1 MEIALG
7 IDPDLHHCAYA
18 FATASKV
25 LAVGVVKVSDKIT
38 GDKAAPEM
46 NRRLVSAFECFRR
59 HYEPALAVVEGQQ
72 IYLGGNTQANPD
84 SILRLG
90 QVAGGAMALAYAAW
104 PGLLVI
110 APRPQRW
117 KGNVPKKIH
126 HGRIL
131 NRYGVRT
138 SEGGEFTPGS
148 LKADGEDHIE
158 ASHWIHVL
166 DAIGL
171 AHWGLTRGRAPSARS
186 SAARREAAG

>member
-1 MEIALG
+1 MEVALG

-18 FATASKV
+18 FVTEKRV
-25 LAVGVVKVSDKIT
+25 LAVGVVKVSEKIT

-46 NRRLVSAFECFRR
+46 ARRLVSAFEGFRR
-59 HYEPALAVVEGQQ
+59 VHQPDLAIVEGQQ
-72 IYLGGNTQANPD
+72 IYLGGNTEANPD
-84 SILRLG
+84 SMLRLA
-90 QVAGGAMALAYAAW
+90 QVAGAAMGLCYAAW

-110 APRPQRW
+110 VPRPQRW

-131 NRYGVRT
+131 SRYGVRT

-148 LKADGEDHIE
+148 LKADGEEHI
-158 ASHWIHVL
+158 AKSHWIHVL

-171 AHWGLTRGRAPSARS
+171 GYWGLTRGRGPSVR
-186 SAARREAAG
+186 SAAGRREAAG